1 MEEDLSKID
10 FPRIPGDLEIKGLD
24 HFLLRDASVHR
35 EKVKSVYQPTMK
47 KAQPIQKLPDYEAS
61 EE

>member
-10 FPRIPGDLEIKGLD
+10 FPRIPVELEIKGLD
-24 HFLLRDASVHR
+24 HFLMRDASVHR
-35 EKVKSVYQPTMK
+35 EKAKSAYQPTMK
-47 KAQPIQKLPDYEAS
+47 KAQPIKQLPDYEAS